1 MAYMSLE
8 RIIDID
14 GEIDSER
21 LEKIDQIIRA
31 LLITRKGTIPGSRSF
46 GLPGQF
52 VDAPEPE
59 AANMVAVGLAEAL
72 TEYAPEVSVDRVEIN
87 GQVDGSLGL
96 KVYVGGR
103 Q

>member
-1 MAYMSLE
+1 
-8 RIIDID
+8 
-14 GEIDSER
+14 
-21 LEKIDQIIRA
+21 
-31 LLITRKGTIPGSRSF
+31 
-46 GLPGQF
+46 
-52 VDAPEPE
+52 
-59 AANMVAVGLAEAL
+59 MVAVGLAEAL